1 MLCSLGLG
9 QPRRRSD
16 RMEGVVLMLLQSDEH
31 GKGRGILLV
40 QHRIDDRVFI
50 DDLSS
55 RGRFHDYLTA
65 TL

>member
-1 MLCSLGLG
+1 
-9 QPRRRSD
+9 
-16 RMEGVVLMLLQSDEH
+16 MEGVVLMLLQSDEH